1 MGLMASNV
9 ARVADRAE
17 KAQRG
22 EIINQRRSCG
32 KGRMHDMKI
41 KSLIVAGV
49 MPLLLSPALVLA
61 EMERDK
67 GQTGQYGAEQH
78 QQHGQHGQARG
89 PAQEQEMRGQRRMT
103 GDAEFINQQQQD
115 QFLAESLIGQSL
127 ETHDGEEL
135 GEISDLLLDRDG
147 RIAGLIVSVG
157 GGLDAFERR
166 GAAGAGEAVGGREVA
181 LRWEAIELTVQDGE
195 TVARV
200 DIDRQT
206 LQQAAEFEERE
217 QASFGA
223 TAQRERQ
230 QETGRAT
237 AQHRD
242 RDYGDRAGVR
252 EQERDTAVM
261 RDEQRTTGATVQ
273 RERRVGMEVFIT
285 RQEHDMFT
293 ADDLIGSAVH
303 DARGEEIGK
312 IADLLLDRQG
322 EVVGLVVGVGGFLGI
337 GQREVALS
345 WDAVELTTDEDGDP
359 IARIGLDEQTLEN
372 APEFEERDTGGAW

>member
-1 MGLMASNV
+1 
-9 ARVADRAE
+9 
-17 KAQRG
+17 
-22 EIINQRRSCG
+22 
-32 KGRMHDMKI
+32 MHDMKI

-67 GQTGQYGAEQH
+67 GQKGQTGQYGAEQH
-78 QQHGQHGQARG
+78 QQHGQARGQAY
-89 PAQEQEMRGQRRMT
+89 EHEMRGQRGMT
-103 GDAEFINQQQQD
+103 GDAEFISQQEQD
-115 QFLAESLIGQSL
+115 QFLAENLIGQSL

-135 GEISDLLLDRDG
+135 GEISDLLIDRDG

-157 GGLDAFERR
+157 GGLDAMQRR
-166 GAAGAGEAVGGREVA
+166 GTAGAREAVGGREVA
-181 LRWEAIELTVQDGE
+181 LRWEAIELTVQEGE

-206 LQQAAEFEERE
+206 LEQAAQFEERE
-217 QASFGA
+217 QAGFGA
-223 TAQRERQ
+223 TAGAGAQRERQ
-230 QETGRAT
+230 QETDRAT

-242 RDYGDRAGVR
+242 RDYGERAGVR
-252 EQERDTAVM
+252 EQERDPAV
-261 RDEQRTTGATVQ
+261 GATVQ
-273 RERRVGMEVFIT
+273 RERRVGMDAFIT

-293 ADDLIGSAVH
+293 ADNLIGSAVH
-303 DARGEEIGK
+303 DARGEEIGQ

-359 IARIGLDEQTLEN
+359 IARVDLDEQTLEN
-372 APEFEERDTGGAW
+372 APEFEQLDRGRTW